1 MCGKCAGGRSTA
13 RARGAPR
20 ARPERSAPLHG
31 FRAAARHPPV
41 ADPTARAFE
50 APRYPLRSRERI
62 VYSLRFVRFKQMQG
76 IGQLVYESN
85 VLVMNLCDKEKLKK
99 ELLLSSKLY

>member
-1 MCGKCAGGRSTA
+1 MKKIKKLENFTNIYRKCAGGRSTA

-50 APRYPLRSRERI
+50 ALQVPSET
-62 VYSLRFVRFKQMQG
+62 
-76 IGQLVYESN
+76 
-85 VLVMNLCDKEKLKK
+85 
-99 ELLLSSKLY
+99 

>member
-1 MCGKCAGGRSTA
+1 MCRREVHGPGAGCTA
-13 RARGAPR
+13 GPAGTLG
-20 ARPERSAPLHG
+20 PLHG

-50 APRYPLRSRERI
+50 APRPPLRCKERI

-76 IGQLVYESN
+76 IGQLVYESKFN